1 MLSLVLWTKATGHSF
16 YWLDKT
22 REIWKSWDHERVV
35 CFSTISGTRPVIVT
49 TPYPWLH
56 LLKNQTWS
64 FLKRRRDRP
73 EKYFYE
79 FFYFSTKISTC
90 SPPHWSLR
98 ASSVA
103 YFFTYSATFFL
114 YSSGLPRFFLGRLL
128 AGNIIWLTCEDTLLL
143 HLHWEDLWGWGMSE
157 AGAGKTRIYWR
168 DHTRLS
174 RLDWWHP
181 NTQFL
186 TPRQCWDDTPKEQQ
200 TKLGLLKSKILY
212 NISLLSTFPV

>member
-1 MLSLVLWTKATGHSF
+1 MRGRGSKVLCLYVTT
-16 YWLDKT
+16 
-22 REIWKSWDHERVV
+22 
-35 CFSTISGTRPVIVT
+35 PVIVT

-79 FFYFSTKISTC
+79 IFYFSTKISTC

-114 YSSGLPRFFLGRLL
+114 YSSGLRRVYFSTASSRKYHDSPVK
-128 AGNIIWLTCEDTLLL
+128 IHCCCISIE
-143 HLHWEDLWGWGMSE
+143 
-157 AGAGKTRIYWR
+157 RICGVGVG
-168 DHTRLS
+168 
-174 RLDWWHP
+174 
-181 NTQFL
+181 Q
-186 TPRQCWDDTPKEQQ
+186 
-200 TKLGLLKSKILY
+200 KLGQERLEYIGEIIERCPGLIDDIQTYSSWHLVNVRMIHLRNNKQSQD
-212 NISLLSTFPV
+212 LSFQ